1 MYGLLITAR
10 MNERLHNAV
19 HRCRWRLDPL
29 CVLLQTIRQPRC
41 MGCFYLRPVI
51 DVLNCPLWLVRLAR
65 TGWFHV
71 TRGRGSRWQ
80 KDPSVNPSFLSFPS
94 PKLHPPISA
103 GDRRDRLSYREKM
116 KTFRF
121 RERDFQNLEIAFLFF
136 LFAGEKGGRKEKL
149 AFREITGN
157 KSFATFIRVPVALY
171 NASTTFPFFPI
182 IKINLNRITKK
193 TRWAKENTH

>member
-71 TRGRGSRWQ
+71 IRARS
-80 KDPSVNPSFLSFPS
+80 LSLSLDDDKKIRSTVSSSKIAPANFAETAFARPS
-94 PKLHPPISA
+94 PPSDDSSMKIRK
-103 GDRRDRLSYREKM
+103 DRIPLFEEIENSGVEDNNRAKRRNSRL
-116 KTFRF
+116 
-121 RERDFQNLEIAFLFF
+121 
-136 LFAGEKGGRKEKL
+136 
-149 AFREITGN
+149 
-157 KSFATFIRVPVALY
+157 
-171 NASTTFPFFPI
+171 
-182 IKINLNRITKK
+182 
-193 TRWAKENTH
+193 

>member
-71 TRGRGSRWQ
+71 IRARSLSLSLSMMTKRSGQ
-80 KDPSVNPSFLSFPS
+80 PFLRQ
-94 PKLHPPISA
+94 KLHPPISA
-103 GDRRDRLSYREKM
+103 RPLLHAHLLRRTTRRWKSERIGFLCSKKLKIRGLRIIIEQKGETRDY
-116 KTFRF
+116 KT
-121 RERDFQNLEIAFLFF
+121 
-136 LFAGEKGGRKEKL
+136 G
-149 AFREITGN
+149 
-157 KSFATFIRVPVALY
+157 
-171 NASTTFPFFPI
+171 
-182 IKINLNRITKK
+182 
-193 TRWAKENTH
+193 